1 MFFVFGTAG
10 STSSINTGEF
20 FCPEC
25 NEYKK
30 YDHKKVQKKISLFFV
45 PLIPIEDLGDYVECQ
60 DCKSTFK
67 KSVLDHDP
75 KAEEEKIRSLYYFGT
90 LDIMISIAR
99 ADGVLLPEEI
109 TEIRNNFESIIG
121 SEVSEEF
128 VNEQLEKSK
137 ETNYSPVQVAGA
149 LAAHL
154 NDVGKERVLRGAIAI
169 SKADGVIQNEELVM
183 LHDISKALLLPKT
196 YANGIFGEEGVKLL

>member
-1 MFFVFGTAG
+1 MFLIFGTSG
-10 STSSINTGEF
+10 STSVQDSGQF
-20 FCPEC
+20 YCPEC
-25 NEYKK
+25 DDYKN
-30 YDHKKVQKKISLFFV
+30 YEHKKVQKKASLFFI

-60 DCKSTFK
+60 DCKSTYK

-109 TEIRNNFESIIG
+109 TEIRNTFESIIG

-137 ETNYSPVQVAGA
+137 ETNYSPVQVATA

>member
-1 MFFVFGTAG
+1 M
-10 STSSINTGEF
+10 
-20 FCPEC
+20 
-25 NEYKK
+25 
-30 YDHKKVQKKISLFFV
+30 
-45 PLIPIEDLGDYVECQ
+45 GDYVECQ

-90 LDIMISIAR
+90 LDIMISIAH

-109 TEIRNNFESIIG
+109 TEIRNTFESIIG

-137 ETNYSPVQVAGA
+137 ETNYSPVQVAT
-149 LAAHL
+149 L
-154 NDVGKERVLRGAIAI
+154 
-169 SKADGVIQNEELVM
+169 
-183 LHDISKALLLPKT
+183 
-196 YANGIFGEEGVKLL
+196 

>member
-1 MFFVFGTAG
+1 MLFVFGTAG

-25 NEYKK
+25 DDYKK

-60 DCKSTFK
+60 DCKSTYK

-109 TEIRNNFESIIG
+109 KEIRNTFESIIG

-128 VNEQLEKSK
+128 VNEKLEESK
-137 ETNYSPVQVAGA
+137 ETNYSPVQVATA

-196 YANGIFGEEGVKLL
+196 YANGIFGEERVKPI